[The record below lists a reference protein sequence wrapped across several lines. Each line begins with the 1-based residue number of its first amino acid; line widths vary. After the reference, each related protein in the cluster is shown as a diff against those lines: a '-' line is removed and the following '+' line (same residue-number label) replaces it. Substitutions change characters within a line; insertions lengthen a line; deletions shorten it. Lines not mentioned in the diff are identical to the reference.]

1 MRRQNLSL
9 QSAFLIK
16 LYQPEEDHTGGQ
28 ISDRDVQCFL
38 CLAVIILNS
47 ENEKKLTLH
56 FLEKI

>member
-47 ENEKKLTLH
+47 ENEKN
-56 FLEKI
+56 